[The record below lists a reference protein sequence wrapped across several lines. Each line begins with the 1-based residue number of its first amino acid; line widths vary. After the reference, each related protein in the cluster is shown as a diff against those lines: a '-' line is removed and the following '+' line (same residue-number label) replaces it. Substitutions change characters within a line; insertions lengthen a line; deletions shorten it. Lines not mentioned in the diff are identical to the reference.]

1 MTVFFCMVTVFFCTV
16 SLFLHTECIWFHMG
30 IGWSQRL
37 QINEANQQHQE
48 HFLLR
53 SLIPVIIISIE
64 NFRGNSIRFYSY
76 FFTGG
81 RG

>member
-1 MTVFFCMVTVFFCTV
+1 MHGESLCMNVFGFP
-16 SLFLHTECIWFHMG
+16 WAMG

-64 NFRGNSIRFYSY
+64 IFRGNSVRFYSY